1 MPPSAIDIMANA
13 RPVPFRQAATAILL
27 AALVALSFGSKAL
40 VDWATDL
47 PINRASDAVLNV
59 ATAWQATMERV
70 GLSTV
75 AAELRAGFRK
85 VEEWGREVR

>member
-1 MPPSAIDIMANA
+1 MSPFAIDIMATA
-13 RPVPFRQAATAILL
+13 RTVPFRQAATAILV

-47 PINRASDAVLNV
+47 PINRASDAALAGASV
-59 ATAWQATMERV
+59 WQEAMERV

-75 AAELRAGFRK
+75 AEELREAFRRVK
-85 VEEWGREVR
+85 E